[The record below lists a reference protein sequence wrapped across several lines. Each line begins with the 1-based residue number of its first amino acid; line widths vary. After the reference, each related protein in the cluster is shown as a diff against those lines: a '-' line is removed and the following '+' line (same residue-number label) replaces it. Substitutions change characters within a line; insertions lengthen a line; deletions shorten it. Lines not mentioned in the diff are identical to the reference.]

1 MSGEIKIILA
11 SQSPR
16 RRDLLS
22 QLGVNFTCEPTD
34 ADETL
39 NGTYLPAD
47 AVCELSQRKAKA
59 CPENHKND
67 NVFVIAADTVVY
79 ANGRI
84 IGKPHDENDA
94 YETLKTL
101 SGKTHFVYTGL
112 TLCTNEKS
120 VSISEC
126 TRVQFG
132 TLSDR
137 EIRGYIKTG
146 EPFDKAGGYGVQGK
160 AASFVKSIDGDFFN
174 VVGLPLYI
182 LVNAAREEFGI
193 ELTF

>member
-1 MSGEIKIILA
+1 MNAEIKIILA

-16 RRDLLS
+16 RRDLLN
-22 QLGVNFTCEPTD
+22 QLGVKFVCEPTD

-39 NGTYLPAD
+39 DGAYLPDD
-47 AVCELSQRKAKA
+47 AVRILSARKAAA
-59 CPENHKND
+59 CLEKHIGE

-79 ANGRI
+79 ANGCI
-84 IGKPHDENDA
+84 IGKPHDENQA
-94 YETLKTL
+94 FQTLRTL

-112 TLCTNEKS
+112 TLCTNEKTVS
-120 VSISEC
+120 VSEC
-126 TRVQFG
+126 TRVDFG
-132 TLSDR
+132 ELGER

-174 VVGLPLYI
+174 VVGLPLYR
-182 LVNAAREEFGI
+182 LVSIAREEFGV
-193 ELTF
+193 ELAF